1 MDRRLELQNALEDLL
16 QSKNVYFQPPSSF
29 KICYPCIIY
38 NSEPENINYAD
49 NRSYKIKDRYSLTLI
64 ERNPD
69 SSLGK
74 QLIEE
79 FNCFPDRYFTKDNLY
94 HKIYTL
100 YY

>member
-1 MDRRLELQNALEDLL
+1 MDQRLELQSVLEQILGC
-16 QSKNVYFQPPSSF
+16 NHVYFQPPATV
-29 KICYPCIIY
+29 KMQYPCIVY
-38 NSEPENINYAD
+38 NLEPENLSYAD
-49 NRSYKIKDRYSLTLI
+49 NKAYRVKDRYSLTLI

-69 SSLGK
+69 SSLRR

-79 FNCFPDRYFTKDNLY
+79 LNCSPDRYFIKDNLY